1 MKVFKKLSLAV
12 VAALSISVFN
22 GSAKAADI
30 VDTAAAKPEFS
41 ILVKMI
47 KQAGLVETLK
57 GKGPFTVFA
66 PTDEAFK
73 KWPKAELD
81 LFLNPKKKVHLVRL
95 LKTHVVPGIVMS
107 KDLAGKKTEAKN
119 ADGTMVMVDAMK
131 DVMVEK
137 GKVVMADIKADNG
150 IIHVIDT
157 PILPKAYRG
166 SF

>member
-1 MKVFKKLSLAV
+1 MKIISKFAAGCVAVLALSLN
-12 VAALSISVFN
+12 LST
-22 GSAKAADI
+22 AKAADI
-30 VDTAAAKPEFS
+30 VDTAASKPEFS

-47 KQAGLVETLK
+47 KQAGLEETLR

-81 LFLNPKKKVHLVRL
+81 LFLNPAKKQHLVRL
-95 LKTHVVPGIVMS
+95 LKTHVVPGTVMS
-107 KDLAGKKTEAKN
+107 SDLAGKKTEAKN